1 MSELK
6 TSLKLGRARWAFAG
20 AGGGVGVAI
29 GLATIKAVTTRPE
42 FVPQLLNGGFLYF
55 AVLVVG
61 MVIASKKMD
70 TFTAMHERTVV
81 AQEQLATNVGALV
94 AKDTQ
99 REREQELLLNHLAKT
114 HDTIL

>member
-1 MSELK
+1 L
-6 TSLKLGRARWAFAG
+6 
-20 AGGGVGVAI
+20 AI
-29 GLATIKAVTTRPE
+29 GLAAIKALTTRPE
-42 FVPQLLNGGFLYF
+42 LLPQLLNGGFLYF

-94 AKDTQ
+94 AKDSQ
-99 REREQELLLNHLAKT
+99 REREQDLLLNHLT
-114 HDTIL
+114 RTNETILQRLDELKALHS